1 MINVLKNRGD
11 KVDNFCKNRIV
22 RKQKK
27 YVGLEF
33 SKVSSASYK
42 AYLVMNVFS
51 LTSLLFYFLVV
62 ALCLC
67 DSLLSPFW

>member
-33 SKVSSASYK
+33 SKVSLASYK